1 MSKRIRKNKNS
12 TNQSK
17 IYNFVSPMAFD
28 YTHVND
34 SLNNNEA
41 IYGYG
46 PVEIDAT
53 GVHYNAPCIYIPS
66 NLNGPEGVR
75 TLSNCIIE
83 CSFSFCQLNQQIQK
97 YELFYPNCSA
107 YLLTGICKNGT
118 NIEDLAL
125 KIFPDSHESTVVS
138 QLNPGTDPP
147 INCRVYSRIGMGGTP
162 MNQILDI
169 QPLRTCN
176 GNVEAPQYIN
186 QVYIPG
192 PVQLSQGDR
201 IVVLVVV
208 PTAFTFVVPHSD
220 RRVFLQG
227 TCAVRYD
234 INF

>member
-1 MSKRIRKNKNS
+1 
-12 TNQSK
+12 
-17 IYNFVSPMAFD
+17 MALAYD
-28 YTHVND
+28 HIND
-34 SLNNNEA
+34 NIDGEPA

-46 PVEIDAT
+46 PVEID
-53 GVHYNAPCIYIPS
+53 GVGIHYESPCIYIPV
-66 NLNGPEGVR
+66 NLNGPEGIR

-83 CSFSFCQLNQQIQK
+83 CSFSFCQLNQVSRK
-97 YELFYPNCSA
+97 YELFYPNCSQ
-107 YLLTGICKNGT
+107 YLLTGIAQNGT
-118 NIEDLAL
+118 NIEELARN
-125 KIFPDSHESTVVS
+125 IFFDSHESTEQS
-138 QLNPGTDPP
+138 QLHLEEEEAAID
-147 INCRVYSRIGMGGTP
+147 CRVYSRIGMGGTP

-208 PTAFTFVVPHSD
+208 PTAFTFVVPHPD